1 MAGGGFVDVILTRA
15 FGGEIAAPGETE
27 IERGGAFRLGKAV
40 GAVGGGGLDAG
51 VKFAAREVER
61 GCFQRAVGRGRFGR
75 GFGAGG
81 VVIGDVGEAFL
92 CGGRRA
98 VVDQHQVSGRDV
110 VEQGDEAVLQQ
121 GQPMFHAGKAPPV
134 ADRLIQRIGGGGGA
148 ESLAVARAEA
158 FDGVLVQ
165 QSLAGGQQQMFVGG
179 AGGALRAG
187 IEQPQG
193 LDFIAEEIEA
203 QARV

>member
-1 MAGGGFVDVILTRA
+1 
-15 FGGEIAAPGETE
+15 
-27 IERGGAFRLGKAV
+27 
-40 GAVGGGGLDAG
+40 
-51 VKFAAREVER
+51 
-61 GCFQRAVGRGRFGR
+61 
-75 GFGAGG
+75 
-81 VVIGDVGEAFL
+81 
-92 CGGRRA
+92 
-98 VVDQHQVSGRDV
+98 
-110 VEQGDEAVLQQ
+110 
-121 GQPMFHAGKAPPV
+121 MFHAGKAPPV